1 MTLQEKMG
9 PRKDEGSY
17 WGYEEQ
23 GKGSYKASRVFNL
36 SQTTLQ
42 NYVKDWRESLSEAI
56 KQNWVGRKCLKE
68 NMIWLS
74 SLLKDRKFLGLTM
87 TDFVCLS
94 YQLAVRN
101 GIKTKMWLKINVI
114 RKFLLQL
121 LKVFTLKSEGFHSWI
136 SSSVFFN
143 LWTRNGHQWT

>member
-1 MTLQEKMG
+1 
-9 PRKDEGSY
+9 
-17 WGYEEQ
+17 
-23 GKGSYKASRVFNL
+23 
-36 SQTTLQ
+36 
-42 NYVKDWRESLSEAI
+42 
-56 KQNWVGRKCLKE
+56 
-68 NMIWLS
+68 MIWLS

-121 LKVFTLKSEGFHSWI
+121 LKVFTLKSEGFHS
-136 SSSVFFN
+136 
-143 LWTRNGHQWT
+143 